1 MKNYFLIIT
10 VLLHT
15 SYFSSNLA
23 LPSSI
28 KVAAI
33 FDREG
38 DEKHALAFTAA
49 IDYINDI
56 DNWRLPGIILE
67 PVVIK
72 IPYDDRYDLK
82 SQELNS
88 DTLPLKNRSI
98 FKFLAKSI
106 MIYFSYAAEEAVC
119 NLLLKGNVMAI
130 FGPQS
135 DSSAEHIKSITDS
148 KEIPFIDTR

>member
-1 MKNYFLIIT
+1 MNMKQICFIIILQLI
-10 VLLHT
+10 
-15 SYFSSNLA
+15 SNCIPSLLA

-49 IDYINDI
+49 IDYVNDI

-72 IPYDDRYDLK
+72 IPYGDRYYR
-82 SQELNS
+82 Q
-88 DTLPLKNRSI
+88 
-98 FKFLAKSI
+98 
-106 MIYFSYAAEEAVC
+106 
-119 NLLLKGNVMAI
+119 
-130 FGPQS
+130 
-135 DSSAEHIKSITDS
+135 
-148 KEIPFIDTR
+148 

>member
-1 MKNYFLIIT
+1 MKSYFLIIT
-10 VLLHT
+10 VLLST
-15 SYFSSNLA
+15 SYFSQNLA

-72 IPYDDRYDLK
+72 IPYDDRYDLTSLK
-82 SQELNS
+82 LN
-88 DTLPLKNRSI
+88 
-98 FKFLAKSI
+98 
-106 MIYFSYAAEEAVC
+106 
-119 NLLLKGNVMAI
+119 
-130 FGPQS
+130 
-135 DSSAEHIKSITDS
+135 
-148 KEIPFIDTR
+148 

>member
-1 MKNYFLIIT
+1 MKKYFLIIT
-10 VLLHT
+10 VLLST
-15 SYFSSNLA
+15 SYFSPNSA

-72 IPYDDRYDLK
+72 IPYDDRYDLT
-82 SQELNS
+82 SLELNLGDS
-88 DTLPLKNRSI
+88 Y
-98 FKFLAKSI
+98 KSI
-106 MIYFSYAAEEAVC
+106 LFQAFQ
-119 NLLLKGNVMAI
+119 K
-130 FGPQS
+130 
-135 DSSAEHIKSITDS
+135 
-148 KEIPFIDTR
+148 

>member
-1 MKNYFLIIT
+1 MNMKQICFIIILQLI
-10 VLLHT
+10 
-15 SYFSSNLA
+15 SNFIPSLLA

-49 IDYINDI
+49 IDYVNDI

-72 IPYDDRYDLK
+72 IPYGDRYYR
-82 SQELNS
+82 Q
-88 DTLPLKNRSI
+88 
-98 FKFLAKSI
+98 
-106 MIYFSYAAEEAVC
+106 
-119 NLLLKGNVMAI
+119 
-130 FGPQS
+130 
-135 DSSAEHIKSITDS
+135 
-148 KEIPFIDTR
+148 

>member
-1 MKNYFLIIT
+1 MNMKQICFIIILPLIFNFIPS
-10 VLLHT
+10 L
-15 SYFSSNLA
+15 LA

-49 IDYINDI
+49 IDYVNDI

-72 IPYDDRYDLK
+72 IPYGDRYYR
-82 SQELNS
+82 Q
-88 DTLPLKNRSI
+88 
-98 FKFLAKSI
+98 
-106 MIYFSYAAEEAVC
+106 
-119 NLLLKGNVMAI
+119 
-130 FGPQS
+130 
-135 DSSAEHIKSITDS
+135 
-148 KEIPFIDTR
+148 

>member
-1 MKNYFLIIT
+1 MKKFICLLII
-10 VLLHT
+10 LQLI
-15 SYFSSNLA
+15 SNFTPSLA

-49 IDYINDI
+49 IDYVNDI

-72 IPYDDRYDLK
+72 IPYGDRYVFAIKDVYRSEITRTFKSCLK
-82 SQELNS
+82 LI
-88 DTLPLKNRSI
+88 LI
-98 FKFLAKSI
+98 
-106 MIYFSYAAEEAVC
+106 
-119 NLLLKGNVMAI
+119 
-130 FGPQS
+130 
-135 DSSAEHIKSITDS
+135 
-148 KEIPFIDTR
+148 